1 MRGELDRIGWRSAPF
16 AIFGLALLILI
27 AGVAVSFQ
35 FNAAYGRAWIEQ
47 TQGFAD
53 VLAASAAAA
62 VDFDDPAAAQQAAD
76 AYRVNKQIR
85 LIGIYNRDGKLV
97 AGYDRSGRPVAPTID
112 ARLFGA
118 ACGLIAVIGLVLG
131 IRSSIGIWR
140 ERITGPDSFFDMWWY
155 GIIPAGA
162 YIGLGAAAAATLTG
176 QSWSASAVAAALMVL
191 LLVSIHAEWDLVT
204 FLAPR
209 AADREKAG

>member
-1 MRGELDRIGWRSAPF
+1 MFEAWENFYLIVGPSAG
-16 AIFGLALLILI
+16 A
-27 AGVAVSFQ
+27 
-35 FNAAYGRAWIEQ
+35 
-47 TQGFAD
+47 
-53 VLAASAAAA
+53 
-62 VDFDDPAAAQQAAD
+62 
-76 AYRVNKQIR
+76 
-85 LIGIYNRDGKLV
+85 LIGLMFVVVTLTSARDRQQLEMGKHLYTSPIV
-97 AGYDRSGRPVAPTID
+97 WHLAVVLLLSGAAVAPTID

-118 ACGLIAVIGLVLG
+118 VCGLTAVIGLGLG

-162 YIGLGAAAAATLTG
+162 YVGLGAAAAATLTG

-204 FLAPR
+204 FLAPMAKEAER
-209 AADREKAG
+209 KQTKTRR